1 MIELSQGEVHDF
13 SGEVKKF
20 QGNAREVR
28 TTPRLIPSK
37 SGDAFIKDGKITCLF
52 GYDCWEVLGF
62 HKRFGD

>member
-37 SGDAFIKDGKITCLF
+37 SGDAFIKDGKITSFVWLRL
-52 GYDCWEVLGF
+52 LGSS
-62 HKRFGD
+62 RIS